1 MLVLPI
7 PGLLLCRATD
17 LRSQP
22 SGSRP
27 MARVSLRLGPSRPT
41 PSQVPWP
48 LEHVGGEQP
57 PWVRGQLPER
67 ENMEEGRVKLEE
79 DCRSVATTENVLGEL
94 ETWGQQRA
102 CAEALGHRAKLKG
115 LPTAADV

>member
-48 LEHVGGEQP
+48 LEHP

-67 ENMEEGRVKLEE
+67 ENMEEGRVKLEQ
-79 DCRSVATTENVLGEL
+79 DCRGVATTENVLGEL
-94 ETWGQQRA
+94 ETLGQQRA
-102 CAEALGHRAKLKG
+102 CAEALGRRAKLKG
-115 LPTAADV
+115 LPTADV